1 MRPLPL
7 PHHRTC
13 GLPHPAVEPG
23 GVVHRRMR
31 KRLFS
36 CIPFSTFLLPHPLM
50 APLASRGIASCR
62 NPPAFRST
70 TGPVSCRCGSV
81 RPFRNTPGES
91 IQVVGRVCFVVLR
104 PFAPRSFPRFF
115 ATMASADSSS
125 TLLEEVSPGKAPRLS
140 ARIARLYLVRL
151 SVTLD
156 FAFPSTLIARTR
168 PHCLFVFLRSC
179 L

>member
-23 GVVHRRMR
+23 GGVHRRMR
-31 KRLFS
+31 KRLFLHS
-36 CIPFSTFLLPHPLM
+36 IQHLLLPQPLRGILV
-50 APLASRGIASCR
+50 PRSGASRR

-70 TGPVSCRCGSV
+70 AGPEGCRSCSI
-81 RPFRNTPGES
+81 RPFRSASRFPLKAFG
-91 IQVVGRVCFVVLR
+91 VACFVVLR
-104 PFAPRSFPRFF
+104 PFAPRSFPHFF

-125 TLLEEVSPGKAPRLS
+125 TLIEEVSPGKVPRLS

-151 SVTLD
+151 SVTVGCRV
-156 FAFPSTLIARTR
+156 P
-168 PHCLFVFLRSC
+168 
-179 L
+179 

>member
-31 KRLFS
+31 KK
-36 CIPFSTFLLPHPLM
+36 PFPAFHSAPSLPQPLRGILV
-50 APLASRGIASCR
+50 PRSGASRR

-70 TGPVSCRCGSV
+70 TGPEGCRSCNV
-81 RPFRNTPGES
+81 RPFRGASRFPLKAFG
-91 IQVVGRVCFVVLR
+91 VACFVVLR
-104 PFAPRSFPRFF
+104 PFAPGGFPHFF
-115 ATMASADSSS
+115 ATMAAADSSS
-125 TLLEEVSPGKAPRLS
+125 TLIKEVSPGKAPRLS

-168 PHCLFVFLRSC
+168 PRCLFVFLRSC

>member
-23 GVVHRRMR
+23 GVVHRGMR
-31 KRLFS
+31 TRPFPAFHSAPSAPSTAQRNPRTPQCHFASESTGVLLHHRPGRLPQLQRPSVSECF
-36 CIPFSTFLLPHPLM
+36 PFSSEGFGV
-50 APLASRGIASCR
+50 A
-62 NPPAFRST
+62 
-70 TGPVSCRCGSV
+70 
-81 RPFRNTPGES
+81 
-91 IQVVGRVCFVVLR
+91 CFVVLR
-104 PFAPRSFPRFF
+104 PFAPRGFPRFF

-125 TLLEEVSPGKAPRLS
+125 TLIKEVSPGKAPRLS
-140 ARIARLYLVRL
+140 ARIVRLYLVRL